1 VGVQSASDLEAAY
14 QQWSSLI
21 FTSALRATGNREDAA
36 DITQAVFTAAWRG
49 RGGFDPSLGTL
60 SGWLMG
66 ITRRRIADHWAE
78 RTKQFTVAE
87 AVMNADPV
95 ADMPSAEIAI
105 DRVLI
110 ADELAQLGETQ
121 RRIMEMA
128 FFEDLT
134 HAQISRA
141 LRLPLGTVKSHIRRS
156 LERMRSRLEVDGVP
170 LRT

>member
-1 VGVQSASDLEAAY
+1 VHTAADLEAAY
-14 QQWSSLI
+14 QQWSSLV
-21 FTSALRATGNREDAA
+21 FTASLRATGNREDAA
-36 DITQAVFTAAWRG
+36 DITQSVFTAAWRG
-49 RGGFDPSLGTL
+49 RDGFDPSRGTV

-66 ITRRRIADHWAE
+66 ITRRHIADHWAG
-78 RTKQFTVAE
+78 RTKQSTIEE
-87 AVMNADPV
+87 AVMSANPGTA
-95 ADMPSAEIAI
+95 MPSAEVAI
-105 DRVLI
+105 DQVLI
-110 ADELAQLGETQ
+110 ADELAHLGDPQ

>member
-1 VGVQSASDLEAAY
+1 MQSASDLEAAY
-14 QQWSSLI
+14 QQWSSLV
-21 FTSALRATGNREDAA
+21 FTSALRATGNRDDAA

-49 RGGFDPSLGTL
+49 RQSFDPDRGTV

-78 RTKQFTVAE
+78 RSKQTSVAE
-87 AVMNADPV
+87 AVMSANPGD
-95 ADMPSAEIAI
+95 DMPSAEIAV
-105 DRVLI
+105 DRVLV
-110 ADELAQLGETQ
+110 ADELAQLGDPQ

-156 LERMRSRLEVDGVP
+156 LERMRSRLEVDGVS